1 MTSLSRRALVVTSAA
16 AMAAGVFGTAAGS
29 AQAAEAGVLT
39 IAQGYDP
46 RSLWPND
53 YTAQEMLNIANAI
66 TESLCWGDP
75 QTGKVVPILLE
86 SYEQVSST
94 VTRLKV
100 RPGISF
106 TNGEKLDADAVVHAL
121 TVFADVQQTPSYGFF
136 GKAIASIQKDG
147 DMAAVLT
154 TKMPYPAIGL
164 LLAQV
169 YVTPPKY
176 WAEVGVDGFRQKPV
190 GTGAYRLVEW
200 VRDNRLVMDTNP
212 DYWGPKPKG
221 IKRLIWR
228 PVPNDTARVAGLQTG
243 EFDIATA
250 LPITA
255 MAQIGKS
262 SDVDLVG
269 VPSFRIYQLAL
280 SMLANEP
287 GPLHDRRV
295 RQALNYAVDKQ
306 AIVDSLFDGKAKTL
320 HGQMLRPEQ
329 VGYNPS
335 LQDYPF
341 DPAKAKALL
350 KEAGY
355 PNGFEIQF
363 KFPSGRYAQDRE
375 VAEAISGMF
384 ADVGVKCRMVSLE
397 AGTFLSQLDGRQ
409 LGPMAFLGTAP
420 ADDPDF
426 MMSQF
431 RSTWRYSYVQDPELD
446 KMIDIGGQEVDP
458 TKRVAIYQKMSQHMF
473 DEAEVLYLFQGL
485 DLYGA
490 AKRVRGFTPRGDQR
504 FLVTGLD
511 LA

>member
-1 MTSLSRRALVVTSAA
+1 
-16 AMAAGVFGTAAGS
+16 
-29 AQAAEAGVLT
+29 
-39 IAQGYDP
+39 
-46 RSLWPND
+46 
-53 YTAQEMLNIANAI
+53 
-66 TESLCWGDP
+66 
-75 QTGKVVPILLE
+75 
-86 SYEQVSST
+86 
-94 VTRLKV
+94 LKV
-100 RPGISF
+100 RPGVKF
-106 TNGEKLDADAVVHAL
+106 TNGEPLDADAVVHAL
-121 TVFADVQQTPSYGFF
+121 TVFADVQQAPAYGFF
-136 GKAIASIQKDG
+136 GKAIASIAKDG
-147 DMAAVLT
+147 EMGVVLT

-176 WAEVGVDGFRQKPV
+176 WATAGVDGFRTKPI
-190 GTGAYRLVEW
+190 GTGPYQLVEW
-200 VRDNRLVMDTNP
+200 VRDNRLVMEPNP
-212 DYWGPKPKG
+212 GYWGPKPKG
-221 IKRLIWR
+221 IKKLIWR

-262 SDVDLVG
+262 SDVGLVG

-280 SMLANEP
+280 SMLAAEP
-287 GPLHDRRV
+287 GPLHDKRV

-306 AIVDSLFDGKAKTL
+306 GLVDSLFDGKAKTL

-329 VGYNPS
+329 VGYDPA
-335 LQDYPF
+335 LKDYPY

-350 KEAGY
+350 KEAGF

-375 VAEAISGMF
+375 VSEAIAGMF
-384 ADVGVKCRMVSLE
+384 AEVGVKCKMVSLE
-397 AGTFLSQLDGRQ
+397 AGEFLRQLDARQ

-431 RSTWRYSYVQDPELD
+431 RTTWRYSYVQDAELD
-446 KMIDIGGQEVDP
+446 KMIDAGGQEIDP
-458 TKRVAIYQKMSQHMF
+458 AKRAVIYQKMSQYMYDQAF
-473 DEAEVLYLFQGL
+473 VLYLYQGL

-490 AKRVRGFTPRGDQR
+490 SKRVSGFLPRGDQR
-504 FLVTGLD
+504 FLVSGLD